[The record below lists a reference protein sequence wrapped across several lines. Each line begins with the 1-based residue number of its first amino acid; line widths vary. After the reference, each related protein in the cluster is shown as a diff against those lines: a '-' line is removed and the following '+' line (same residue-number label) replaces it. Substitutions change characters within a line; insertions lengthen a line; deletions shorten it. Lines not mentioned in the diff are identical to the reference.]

1 MARKQRGWGLAVL
14 CLGVLCLFGVSP
26 AEIAYAA
33 SPEGAVTEIMGGLSG
48 GGGGFG
54 STFTNQLGGLSKSL
68 LTAAKLIAVIMTAA
82 AGCMVCFGI
91 QDSRTAFWNWIL
103 GIGLAINF
111 GDLLLNLWSV
121 ETVSAPPRIASYDL
135 LLKSESDPTIDILSP
150 FMRYYIGI
158 IMQGA
163 AAVAPYAINL
173 TLILALI
180 DGSIRLAFDL
190 VGGDKVKF
198 LVTTVL
204 KVGFFIFLIHSW
216 VGTNSNYQLMPA
228 LSSGFE
234 TMGYTAG
241 GAQDM
246 ITEYVK
252 GNPDSNIEVQSNQIV
267 TNALNFF
274 NIFWES
280 ASQKNL
286 LTILVGLVCVVA
298 AVIILFLTAL
308 EMFMVRIE
316 FWTMALITIPLLP
329 FGVIDKLKFLSDKAI
344 GAMFNLAIK
353 IFVIAFLATM
363 SVNILT
369 GLVENA
375 KAASTSADFMGNISY
390 FLQVLLYALILFFL
404 TKKIPALV
412 SGLLSGNPSI
422 GGMDMKQLAT
432 SAAKGAAGA
441 ALKGA
446 GAAGLAYGGMKAL
459 SQAAGPMGAWG
470 GKDSMGANALSF
482 AGAAGGKAMSMM
494 GQAASAGVN
503 ALKTR
508 NPLYQGYQ
516 RGMSLLGGQQG
527 SSQSSRKN
535 SGFGDGEA
543 RASSSGT
550 TANASAGTNAKTANG
565 GSQST
570 SGNSYGMAS
579 SESYSGGTTDNS
591 RQMSG
596 DFSLQKTG
604 GQQAPS
610 RESPHSGS
618 FTAMPTSSSANLT
631 GMSAGTN
638 TTDGNQTNSAQQKL
652 SQTQASTT
660 RQPQGTDSASRPEF
674 MARPTA
680 PSPQMMDAGGSV
692 GSMLSCNT
700 DSSGKKSDTGGRR
713 QRK

>member
-1 MARKQRGWGLAVL
+1 MEKKHRVWGLSVL
-14 CLGVLCLFGVSP
+14 CLGVLCLLDIGMAGTVS
-26 AEIAYAA
+26 AA

-48 GGGGFG
+48 GGAGFG
-54 STFTNQLGGLSKSL
+54 STFTNQLGGMSKSL

-111 GDLLLNLWSV
+111 GDLLLNLWGV
-121 ETVSAPPRIASYDL
+121 ESVSAPPKIATYDL

-150 FMRYYIGI
+150 FMRYYIGV

-353 IFVIAFLATM
+353 IFVIAFLSTM

-412 SGLLSGNPSI
+412 SGLLSGNPSL

-441 ALKGA
+441 VAKGA

-459 SQAAGPMGAWG
+459 SQAAGPMKAWG

-508 NPLYQGYQ
+508 NPVYQGYQ
-516 RGMSLLGGQQG
+516 RGMSLLGNQNGKMKNTGMEGKGSAGTPTAGTGKGAGTNVGRGANTSPSGNSFTATQPQG
-527 SSQSSRKN
+527 MVGN
-535 SGFGDGEA
+535 
-543 RASSSGT
+543 ASSSTPG
-550 TANASAGTNAKTANG
+550 NG
-565 GSQST
+565 Q
-570 SGNSYGMAS
+570 
-579 SESYSGGTTDNS
+579 
-591 RQMSG
+591 RMS
-596 DFSLQKTG
+596 DSPDLQKTG
-604 GQQAPS
+604 QSPTMSAAPS
-610 RESPHSGS
+610 PMSRNG
-618 FTAMPTSSSANLT
+618 AMAETSATNGNT
-631 GMSAGTN
+631 QRMAG
-638 TTDGNQTNSAQQKL
+638 QT
-652 SQTQASTT
+652 TQAAHSAST
-660 RQPQGTDSASRPEF
+660 PQQRMSRSQQNTSHQAHGSNSASRPES
-674 MARPTA
+674 MARVITPRAQTMDTGRPT
-680 PSPQMMDAGGSV
+680 S
-692 GSMLSCNT
+692 SMLSR
-700 DSSGKKSDTGGRR
+700 DGSSDEKNSGRGDR
-713 QRK
+713 RRRD

>member
-1 MARKQRGWGLAVL
+1 MAVL
-14 CLGVLCLFGVSP
+14 FLGVLCLFGVSP
-26 AEIAYAA
+26 AEIACAA

-48 GGGGFG
+48 GGAGFG
-54 STFTNQLGGLSKSL
+54 STFTNQLGELSKSI

-121 ETVSAPPRIASYDL
+121 ESVSAPPKIATYDL
-135 LLKSESDPTIDILSP
+135 LLKSENDPTIDILSP

-353 IFVIAFLATM
+353 IFVIAFLSTM

-412 SGLLSGNPSI
+412 SGLLSGNPSL

-441 ALKGA
+441 VAKGA

-459 SQAAGPMGAWG
+459 SQGAGPMGAWG

-516 RGMSLLGGQQG
+516 RGMSLLGGQ
-527 SSQSSRKN
+527 
-535 SGFGDGEA
+535 
-543 RASSSGT
+543 
-550 TANASAGTNAKTANG
+550 KTGGNG
-565 GSQST
+565 GS
-570 SGNSYGMAS
+570 GAS
-579 SESYSGGTTDNS
+579 A
-591 RQMSG
+591 
-596 DFSLQKTG
+596 K
-604 GQQAPS
+604 
-610 RESPHSGS
+610 
-618 FTAMPTSSSANLT
+618 SSSNGTGAN
-631 GMSAGTN
+631 AGTN
-638 TTDGNQTNSAQQKL
+638 TGGGTSENHGTGAGMGMTASPSGNATVGTSPIGDSFGGSQRMSGSPNLQKNGQPSETSAQSSL
-652 SQTQASTT
+652 SSERPMPSRTAGNDVAANTPSLSGNSSLLGSDTSQE
-660 RQPQGTDSASRPEF
+660 SASRGQAGSGQQKMSRSGQSSSRQSGSTESAPVYHS
-674 MARPTA
+674 MTGANA
-680 PSPQMMDAGGSV
+680 PSMQTGV
-692 GSMLSCNT
+692 
-700 DSSGKKSDTGGRR
+700 TGGMADSMRPR
-713 QRK
+713 SAEPGKGDRKRHD

>member
-1 MARKQRGWGLAVL
+1 MEKKHRMWGLAIL
-14 CLGVLCLFGVSP
+14 FLGVLCLFGASP

-33 SPEGAVTEIMGGLSG
+33 SPEGAVSEIMGGLSG
-48 GGGGFG
+48 GGAGFG
-54 STFTNQLGGLSKSL
+54 STFTNQLGGMSKSL

-121 ETVSAPPRIASYDL
+121 ESVSAPPKIASYDL

-150 FMRYYIGI
+150 FMRYYIGV

-163 AAVAPYAINL
+163 AAVVPYAINL

-316 FWTMALITIPLLP
+316 FWTMALITIPLLS

-353 IFVIAFLATM
+353 IFVIAFLSTM

-412 SGLLSGNPSI
+412 SGLLSGNPSL

-441 ALKGA
+441 VAKGA

-459 SQAAGPMGAWG
+459 SQAAGPMKAWG

-503 ALKTR
+503 ALKTS
-508 NPLYQGYQ
+508 NPVYQGYQ
-516 RGMSLLGGQQG
+516 RGMSLLGNQNGNSKSGGVEGKG
-527 SSQSSRKN
+527 SA
-535 SGFGDGEA
+535 GM
-543 RASSSGT
+543 GT
-550 TANASAGTNAKTANG
+550 GAGTNAGTGANS
-565 GSQST
+565 SQ
-570 SGNSYGMAS
+570 SGNSFATAQPQVMAGNAS
-579 SESYSGGTTDNS
+579 SSTPGNGQ
-591 RQMSG
+591 RMSSSP
-596 DFSLQKTG
+596 DLQKTG
-604 GQQAPS
+604 Q
-610 RESPHSGS
+610 SP
-618 FTAMPTSSSANLT
+618 T
-631 GMSAGTN
+631 MSA
-638 TTDGNQTNSAQQKL
+638 
-652 SQTQASTT
+652 
-660 RQPQGTDSASRPEF
+660 
-674 MARPTA
+674 A
-680 PSPQMMDAGGSV
+680 PSPMSRNGAMAETSATNGNTQRMAGQTAQAAHSASMPQQSMSRSRQNTSRQAQEGSSASHPESMARATAPQSQMMDTGRPAS
-692 GSMLSCNT
+692 SMLSR
-700 DSSGKKSDTGGRR
+700 DGSFGKKNSGRDDRR
-713 QRK
+713 QRD

>member
-1 MARKQRGWGLAVL
+1 MEKKHRMWGLSVL
-14 CLGVLCLFGVSP
+14 FLGVLCLFGASP

-33 SPEGAVTEIMGGLSG
+33 SPEGAVSEIMGGLSG
-48 GGGGFG
+48 GGAGFG
-54 STFTNQLGGLSKSL
+54 STFTNQLGGMSKSL

-111 GDLLLNLWSV
+111 GDLLLNLWGV
-121 ETVSAPPRIASYDL
+121 ESVSAPPKIASYDL

-150 FMRYYIGI
+150 FMRYYIGV

-216 VGTNSNYQLMPA
+216 VGTNSSYQLMPA

-316 FWTMALITIPLLP
+316 FWTMALITIPLLS

-353 IFVIAFLATM
+353 IFVIAFLSTM

-412 SGLLSGNPSI
+412 SGLLSGNPSL

-441 ALKGA
+441 VAKGA
-446 GAAGLAYGGMKAL
+446 GAAGFAYGGMKAL
-459 SQAAGPMGAWG
+459 SGAAGPMKAWG

-508 NPLYQGYQ
+508 NPVYQGYQ
-516 RGMSLLGGQQG
+516 LGMSLLGNQSGKPKNG
-527 SSQSSRKN
+527 GVEGKGAVGTPSTGTSTGAGTNTGTGANSSQSGN
-535 SGFGDGEA
+535 SFATAQPQGMAGN
-543 RASSSGT
+543 ASSSTPG
-550 TANASAGTNAKTANG
+550 NG
-565 GSQST
+565 QR
-570 SGNSYGMAS
+570 MS
-579 SESYSGGTTDNS
+579 SSPD
-591 RQMSG
+591 
-596 DFSLQKTG
+596 LQKTG
-604 GQQAPS
+604 QSPTMSAAPS
-610 RESPHSGS
+610 PMSRNGAMAETSATNGNTQRMAGQ
-618 FTAMPTSSSANLT
+618 TAQDAH
-631 GMSAGTN
+631 
-638 TTDGNQTNSAQQKL
+638 
-652 SQTQASTT
+652 
-660 RQPQGTDSASRPEF
+660 SASMPQQSMSRSRQNTSRQAQEGRSAPQTES
-674 MARPTA
+674 MARATT
-680 PSPQMMDAGGSV
+680 SQPQMMDTGRPAS
-692 GSMLSCNT
+692 SMLSR
-700 DSSGKKSDTGGRR
+700 DGSSGKKNSGRDDR
-713 QRK
+713 RRHD

>member
-1 MARKQRGWGLAVL
+1 MEKKHRVWGLSVL
-14 CLGVLCLFGVSP
+14 CLGVLCLLDIGMAGTVS
-26 AEIAYAA
+26 AA

-54 STFTNQLGGLSKSL
+54 STFTNQLGGMSKSL

-111 GDLLLNLWSV
+111 GDLLLNLWGV
-121 ETVSAPPRIASYDL
+121 ESVSAPPKIASYDL

-150 FMRYYIGI
+150 FMRYYIGV

-241 GAQDM
+241 GAPDM

-353 IFVIAFLATM
+353 IFVIAFLSTM

-412 SGLLSGNPSI
+412 SGLLSGHPSL

-441 ALKGA
+441 VAKGA

-459 SQAAGPMGAWG
+459 SQAAGPMKAWG

-482 AGAAGGKAMSMM
+482 AGAAGDKAMSMM

-508 NPLYQGYQ
+508 NPVYQGYQ
-516 RGMSLLGGQQG
+516 RGMSLLGNQNGTP
-527 SSQSSRKN
+527 KN
-535 SGFGDGEA
+535 GGIEGKEST
-543 RASSSGT
+543 GT
-550 TANASAGTNAKTANG
+550 PSAGKGAGAGTNTGAGATVSPSGSSYNATQPQGTARGTSSSTPGNG
-565 GSQST
+565 QRM
-570 SGNSYGMAS
+570 SGNP
-579 SESYSGGTTDNS
+579 D
-591 RQMSG
+591 
-596 DFSLQKTG
+596 LQKTG
-604 GQQAPS
+604 QSPTMSAAPS
-610 RESPHSGS
+610 PMSRNG
-618 FTAMPTSSSANLT
+618 AMAETSATNGNT
-631 GMSAGTN
+631 QRMAG
-638 TTDGNQTNSAQQKL
+638 QT
-652 SQTQASTT
+652 TQAAHSAST
-660 RQPQGTDSASRPEF
+660 PQQRMSRSQQNTSHQAQGSNSASRPES
-674 MARPTA
+674 MARVIP
-680 PSPQMMDAGGSV
+680 PQMQTMDTGRPTS
-692 GSMLSCNT
+692 SMLSR
-700 DSSGKKSDTGGRR
+700 DGSSDKKNSGRGDR
-713 QRK
+713 RRRD

>member
-1 MARKQRGWGLAVL
+1 MAKRKWVWMVGIMLPALFLLNANFAEAAYVADNNAAV
-14 CLGVLCLFGVSP
+14 SQ
-26 AEIAYAA
+26 
-33 SPEGAVTEIMGGLSG
+33 IMNGLSNG
-48 GGGGFG
+48 GAGFG

-68 LTAAKLIAVIMTAA
+68 LSAAKFIAVIMTAA

-121 ETVSAPPRIASYDL
+121 ETASAPTKIASYDL
-135 LLKSESDPTIDILSP
+135 LLKSENDPSIDILSP
-150 FMRYYIGI
+150 FMRYYIGV

-163 AAVAPYAINL
+163 ATVTPYAINL
-173 TLILALI
+173 ALILALI

-198 LVTTVL
+198 LVTTIL

-246 ITEYVK
+246 ITAYVK

-280 ASQKNL
+280 ASQKNV
-286 LTILVGLVCVVA
+286 LTILVGLVCVIA

-316 FWTMALITIPLLP
+316 FWTMALITIPLLA
-329 FGVIDKLKFLSDKAI
+329 FGVIDKLKFLADKAI

-375 KAASTSADFMGNISY
+375 KSMSGSADFMGNISY

-412 SGLLSGNPSI
+412 SGLLSGNPSL
-422 GGMDMKQLAT
+422 GGGDMKQLVS
-432 SAAKGAAGA
+432 SAAKGAASA
-441 ALKGA
+441 AAKGA
-446 GAAGLAYGGMKAL
+446 GAAGMAYGGMKAL
-459 SQAAGPMGAWG
+459 SASAGPMQSWG
-470 GKDSMGANALSF
+470 GKDSFGANALSF

-494 GQAASAGVN
+494 GRAASTGLEAV
-503 ALKTR
+503 KQH
-508 NPLYQGYQ
+508 NPVYRGYQ
-516 RGMSLLGGQQG
+516 RGMSMFGNVKDNDSNSGKDNVKEKTQPESKG
-527 SSQSSRKN
+527 SSSNN
-535 SGFGDGEA
+535 S
-543 RASSSGT
+543 
-550 TANASAGTNAKTANG
+550 NL
-565 GSQST
+565 
-570 SGNSYGMAS
+570 S
-579 SESYSGGTTDNS
+579 SEAHPADS
-591 RQMSG
+591 
-596 DFSLQKTG
+596 
-604 GQQAPS
+604 
-610 RESPHSGS
+610 HSS
-618 FTAMPTSSSANLT
+618 
-631 GMSAGTN
+631 
-638 TTDGNQTNSAQQKL
+638 
-652 SQTQASTT
+652 
-660 RQPQGTDSASRPEF
+660 DSASNTTGETKKK
-674 MARPTA
+674 PTTGTAA
-680 PSPQMMDAGGSV
+680 PSTQNGMEIK
-692 GSMLSCNT
+692 
-700 DSSGKKSDTGGRR
+700 DSNSILGNSARMAKPKDNPGRKR
-713 QRK
+713 N

>member
-1 MARKQRGWGLAVL
+1 MEKKHRVWGLSVL
-14 CLGVLCLFGVSP
+14 CLGVLCLLDIGMAGTVS
-26 AEIAYAA
+26 AA

-48 GGGGFG
+48 GGGFG
-54 STFTNQLGGLSKSL
+54 STFNNQLGGMSKSL

-111 GDLLLNLWSV
+111 GDLLLNLWGV
-121 ETVSAPPRIASYDL
+121 ESVSAPPKIASYDL

-150 FMRYYIGI
+150 FMRYYIGV

-274 NIFWES
+274 NIFLES
-280 ASQKNL
+280 AIQTNL

-353 IFVIAFLATM
+353 IFVIAFLSTM

-412 SGLLSGNPSI
+412 SGALRQSFPWGHGYETACHQRGQRCGRGSCQRSRGSGI
-422 GGMDMKQLAT
+422 CL
-432 SAAKGAAGA
+432 
-441 ALKGA
+441 
-446 GAAGLAYGGMKAL
+446 
-459 SQAAGPMGAWG
+459 WG
-470 GKDSMGANALSF
+470 HESPVGSRRTHESMGRQGQHEGKCLEFRRSRRRQ
-482 AGAAGGKAMSMM
+482 GHVHDGTGGLRRSERLKDTESRISRV
-494 GQAASAGVN
+494 SAGDV
-503 ALKTR
+503 AF
-508 NPLYQGYQ
+508 
-516 RGMSLLGGQQG
+516 GQ
-527 SSQSSRKN
+527 SERKL
-535 SGFGDGEA
+535 E
-543 RASSSGT
+543 
-550 TANASAGTNAKTANG
+550 K
-565 GSQST
+565 
-570 SGNSYGMAS
+570 
-579 SESYSGGTTDNS
+579 
-591 RQMSG
+591 
-596 DFSLQKTG
+596 
-604 GQQAPS
+604 
-610 RESPHSGS
+610 
-618 FTAMPTSSSANLT
+618 
-631 GMSAGTN
+631 
-638 TTDGNQTNSAQQKL
+638 
-652 SQTQASTT
+652 
-660 RQPQGTDSASRPEF
+660 
-674 MARPTA
+674 
-680 PSPQMMDAGGSV
+680 
-692 GSMLSCNT
+692 
-700 DSSGKKSDTGGRR
+700 
-713 QRK
+713 

>member
-33 SPEGAVTEIMGGLSG
+33 SPEGAVTEMMGGLSG
-48 GGGGFG
+48 GGAGFG
-54 STFTNQLGGLSKSL
+54 STFTNQLGGMSKSL

-111 GDLLLNLWSV
+111 GDLLLNLWGV
-121 ETVSAPPRIASYDL
+121 ESVSAPPKIASYDL

-150 FMRYYIGI
+150 FMRYYIGV

-353 IFVIAFLATM
+353 IFVIAFLSTM

-412 SGLLSGNPSI
+412 SGLLSGNPSL

-441 ALKGA
+441 VAKGA

-459 SQAAGPMGAWG
+459 SQAAGPMKAWG

-508 NPLYQGYQ
+508 NPVYQGYQ
-516 RGMSLLGGQQG
+516 RGMSLLGNQNGKMKNTGMEGKGSAGTPTAGTGKGAGTNVGRGANTSPSGNSFTATQPQG
-527 SSQSSRKN
+527 MVGN
-535 SGFGDGEA
+535 
-543 RASSSGT
+543 ASSSTPG
-550 TANASAGTNAKTANG
+550 NG
-565 GSQST
+565 Q
-570 SGNSYGMAS
+570 
-579 SESYSGGTTDNS
+579 
-591 RQMSG
+591 RMS
-596 DFSLQKTG
+596 DSPDLQKTG
-604 GQQAPS
+604 QSPTMSAAPS
-610 RESPHSGS
+610 PMSRNGAMAETSATNGNTQRMAGQTTQVAHS
-618 FTAMPTSSSANLT
+618 
-631 GMSAGTN
+631 
-638 TTDGNQTNSAQQKL
+638 
-652 SQTQASTT
+652 AST
-660 RQPQGTDSASRPEF
+660 PQQRMSRSQQNTSHQAHGSNSASRPES
-674 MARPTA
+674 MARVITPRAQTMDTGRPT
-680 PSPQMMDAGGSV
+680 S
-692 GSMLSCNT
+692 SMLSR
-700 DSSGKKSDTGGRR
+700 DGSSDEKNSGRGDR
-713 QRK
+713 RRRD

>member
-1 MARKQRGWGLAVL
+1 MALKKRVSVSALMFLLVCAV
-14 CLGVLCLFGVSP
+14 CFFVASP
-26 AEIAYAA
+26 AEVALAA
-33 SPEGAVTEIMGGLSG
+33 SPEAAVNEIMGGLSSG
-48 GGGGFG
+48 GAGFG
-54 STFTNQLGGLSKSL
+54 STFTDQLGGISKSL
-68 LTAAKLIAVIMTAA
+68 ITAAKLIAVIMTAA

-111 GDLLLNLWSV
+111 GDLLLNLWGV
-121 ETVSAPPRIASYDL
+121 ETVSAPPKIANYDL
-135 LLKSESDPTIDILSP
+135 LLKSESDPSIDILSP

-241 GAQDM
+241 GAQEM

-252 GNPDSNIEVQSNQIV
+252 GSPDSNIEVQSNQIV

-286 LTILVGLVCVVA
+286 LTILVGLICVVA

-329 FGVIDKLKFLSDKAI
+329 FGVIDKLTFLSDKAI

-353 IFVIAFLATM
+353 IFVIAFLSTM

-369 GLVENA
+369 GLVANA
-375 KAASTSADFMGNISY
+375 KEASTAADFMGNISY

-412 SGLLSGNPSI
+412 SGLLSGNPSL
-422 GGMDMKQLAT
+422 GGGDMKQLVT
-432 SAAKGAAGA
+432 SAAKGAVSAVAKGGGA
-441 ALKGA
+441 VGF
-446 GAAGLAYGGMKAL
+446 AYGGMKGL
-459 SQAAGPMGAWG
+459 SNAAPMGTWG
-470 GKDSMGANALSF
+470 GKGSFGANALSF

-494 GQAASAGVN
+494 GQAASVGMN
-503 ALKTR
+503 TLKEH
-508 NPLYQGYQ
+508 NPVYQGYV
-516 RGMSLLGGQQG
+516 RGMSLLGKENSGQKGVSLEKSDTVKASAEGTNLGTSANINTNTYTNASIGTGTSTGANTGLSTGSTRTSTNTGMTSTSSPTTG
-527 SSQSSRKN
+527 SS
-535 SGFGDGEA
+535 A
-543 RASSSGT
+543 ASSSA
-550 TANASAGTNAKTANG
+550 ANAEQSKMSHSTQNTNNTSRETNTGANYSMPQNTGNAGN
-565 GSQST
+565 
-570 SGNSYGMAS
+570 GNSLLPRKDKPA
-579 SESYSGGTTDNS
+579 
-591 RQMSG
+591 
-596 DFSLQKTG
+596 
-604 GQQAPS
+604 
-610 RESPHSGS
+610 
-618 FTAMPTSSSANLT
+618 
-631 GMSAGTN
+631 
-638 TTDGNQTNSAQQKL
+638 
-652 SQTQASTT
+652 
-660 RQPQGTDSASRPEF
+660 
-674 MARPTA
+674 
-680 PSPQMMDAGGSV
+680 
-692 GSMLSCNT
+692 
-700 DSSGKKSDTGGRR
+700 KKEHNKRD
-713 QRK
+713 

>member
-1 MARKQRGWGLAVL
+1 
-14 CLGVLCLFGVSP
+14 
-26 AEIAYAA
+26 
-33 SPEGAVTEIMGGLSG
+33 MGGLSG
-48 GGGGFG
+48 DGAGFG
-54 STFTNQLGGLSKSL
+54 STFTNQLGGMSKSL

-111 GDLLLNLWSV
+111 GDLLLNLWGV
-121 ETVSAPPRIASYDL
+121 ESVSAPPKIASYDL

-150 FMRYYIGI
+150 FMRYYIGV

-316 FWTMALITIPLLP
+316 FWTMALITIPLLS

-353 IFVIAFLATM
+353 IFVIAFLSTM

-412 SGLLSGNPSI
+412 SGLLSGNPSL

-441 ALKGA
+441 VAKGA
-446 GAAGLAYGGMKAL
+446 GAAGFAYGGMKAL
-459 SQAAGPMGAWG
+459 SGAAGPMKAWG

-482 AGAAGGKAMSMM
+482 AGAAGSKAMSMM

-508 NPLYQGYQ
+508 NPAYQGYQ
-516 RGMSLLGGQQG
+516 RGMSLLGNQNGNSKNGGVEGKG
-527 SSQSSRKN
+527 SA
-535 SGFGDGEA
+535 GM
-543 RASSSGT
+543 GT
-550 TANASAGTNAKTANG
+550 GAGTNAGTGANS
-565 GSQST
+565 SQ
-570 SGNSYGMAS
+570 SGNSFATTPPQNMAGSASGSTSTNGQRMS
-579 SESYSGGTTDNS
+579 SSLD
-591 RQMSG
+591 
-596 DFSLQKTG
+596 LQKTG
-604 GQQAPS
+604 QP
-610 RESPHSGS
+610 
-618 FTAMPTSSSANLT
+618 PT
-631 GMSAGTN
+631 MSASPPPMSRNGAMAETSATN
-638 TTDGNQTNSAQQKL
+638 GNTQRMAGQTAQ
-652 SQTQASTT
+652 AAH
-660 RQPQGTDSASRPEF
+660 SASMPQQTMSHSRQNTSRQAQEGSSVSHPES
-674 MARPTA
+674 MARATA
-680 PSPQMMDAGGSV
+680 PQPPVMDTGRLAS
-692 GSMLSCNT
+692 SMLSR
-700 DSSGKKSDTGGRR
+700 DGSSGKKNSGRDDR
-713 QRK
+713 RLRD

>member
-1 MARKQRGWGLAVL
+1 MEKKHRVWGLSVL
-14 CLGVLCLFGVSP
+14 CLGVLCLVGASP

-48 GGGGFG
+48 GGAGFG
-54 STFTNQLGGLSKSL
+54 STFTNQLGGMSKSL

-111 GDLLLNLWSV
+111 GDLLLNLWGV
-121 ETVSAPPRIASYDL
+121 ESVSAPPKIATYDL

-163 AAVAPYAINL
+163 AAVVPYAINL

-353 IFVIAFLATM
+353 IFVIAFLSTM

-412 SGLLSGNPSI
+412 SGLLSGNPSL

-441 ALKGA
+441 VAKGA

-459 SQAAGPMGAWG
+459 SQAAGPMKAWG
-470 GKDSMGANALSF
+470 GKDSIGANALSF
-482 AGAAGGKAMSMM
+482 AGAAGDKAMSMM

-508 NPLYQGYQ
+508 NPAYQGYQ
-516 RGMSLLGGQQG
+516 RGMSLLGNQNGKMKNAGMEGKGSAGTPAAGTGKGAGTNDGRGANTSPSGNSFTATQPQG
-527 SSQSSRKN
+527 MVGN
-535 SGFGDGEA
+535 
-543 RASSSGT
+543 ASSSTPG
-550 TANASAGTNAKTANG
+550 NG
-565 GSQST
+565 Q
-570 SGNSYGMAS
+570 
-579 SESYSGGTTDNS
+579 
-591 RQMSG
+591 RMS
-596 DFSLQKTG
+596 DSPDLQKTG
-604 GQQAPS
+604 QSPTMSAAPS
-610 RESPHSGS
+610 PMSRNGAMAETSATNGNIQRMAGQTTQVTHS
-618 FTAMPTSSSANLT
+618 
-631 GMSAGTN
+631 
-638 TTDGNQTNSAQQKL
+638 
-652 SQTQASTT
+652 ASTPQQSMSHS
-660 RQPQGTDSASRPEF
+660 RQDTSRQAQRGNSPSRPESI
-674 MARPTA
+674 ARPVNSQ
-680 PSPQMMDAGGSV
+680 PSMMDTGRPAS
-692 GSMLSCNT
+692 SMLSRDGSADKKN
-700 DSSGKKSDTGGRR
+700 SGRGDRR
-713 QRK
+713 RRD